1 MQPPIYLDSSI
12 FLEMGS
18 KKSKHRKQIRK
29 LLEDCQEDKT
39 KVYTSIITVQEI
51 SVAVYLRGALAK
63 DTYGDISAIAR
74 VYEITKEIALTAAKN
89 EAALK
94 DIALQEAAKRDP
106 KKPETEDE
114 KLERICENRRRKWD
128 CFHLATA
135 QFLGCPYLYS
145 TDEKLQ
151 KRPAQL
157 GLKNMQVVPPGA
169 AIARITGPLVNDV
182 GTEKI

>member
-1 MQPPIYLDSSI
+1 MPPPIYIDSSI

-18 KKSKHRKQIRK
+18 KKSKHKKPIRQ
-29 LLEDCQEDKT
+29 LIEDCQADKT
-39 KVYTSIITVQEI
+39 KIYTSIITVQEV
-51 SVAVYLRGALAK
+51 SVAVYQRGALAK

-74 VYEITKEIALTAAKN
+74 VYEINKEIALTAAKN
-89 EAALK
+89 EAALR
-94 DIALQEAAKRDP
+94 DIALKESAKRNP
-106 KKPETEDE
+106 NKPETEEE

-157 GLKNMQVVPPGA
+157 GIKGLEVVPPDA
-169 AIARITGPLVNDV
+169 AIKKIGGPLLADV
-182 GTEKI
+182 GTEQI